1 MRENYIARDVIEGKG
16 IYCIYQFDNLDQN
29 NKGVFKVGMTTS
41 FHNRIA
47 QNHTYSPAGIWV
59 VAMLKNPTRK
69 SNDRTDASYYREV
82 ENFIFSDIT
91 KRGGIPIKMN
101 IRRQNEGK
109 TEYIYT
115 DIPTILLSFGKAEK
129 TYGGTFVNYRL
140 SKQKIERE
148 RIPDDLFKGE
158 IHFKETI

>member
-1 MRENYIARDVIEGKG
+1 MREGFIERDVIEGKG
-16 IYCIYQFDNLDQN
+16 IYCIYQFDNLDKN

-47 QNHTYSPAGIWV
+47 QNHTYSPAGIWLC
-59 VAMLKNPTRK
+59 AMLKNPTR
-69 SNDRTDASYYREV
+69 NINNRTDAIYYREV
-82 ENFIFSDIT
+82 EKFIFDDIVE
-91 KRGGIPIKMN
+91 RGGIPIKMN
-101 IRRQNEGK
+101 IRRQNKGE

-115 DIPTILLSFGKAEK
+115 DIKTILLSFGKAEK
-129 TYGGTFVNYRL
+129 KYGGTFFNYRL

-148 RIPDDLFKGE
+148 RISDDLFKGE